1 MYSIRNGHKKISDIS
16 LRIQIKEN
24 AKQFYCQLK
33 EVQIYML
40 EPFEKPFYI
49 TQPLLPD
56 IDEFIEMI
64 KIIWA
69 SNQLSNNGS
78 MVKQL
83 ERELSNFLNTDYLSV
98 FSNGTVALQLACKVL
113 RLSGEVITTPFTFAA
128 TVHSLAWNNIKP
140 VFCEIEEDTFNMNP
154 DLIESLIT
162 QQTTAILPVHVFGNP
177 CNVEKIQQIANKYGL
192 RVLYDAAHAFGVK
205 INDKPISSFG
215 DVSMFSFHAT
225 KIYHTIEGGALT
237 FKDSNLKERA
247 DSLRNFGIGDLGY
260 AMEPGTNGKLNEVQA
275 AVGIL
280 LLQTVENEIAKRKEI
295 TNLYRQMLQNIPGIT
310 TNKDIDGVTHNYP
323 YLIIKVDKEEYGLS
337 RDELYEKLKEY
348 NIITR
353 KYFYPLCSNF
363 QCYRDFPS
371 SSLQQLPIANKLSA
385 RVLSL
390 PLYGRMLNSDVEKI
404 CNIIKAIH
412 EG

>member
-1 MYSIRNGHKKISDIS
+1 
-16 LRIQIKEN
+16 
-24 AKQFYCQLK
+24 
-33 EVQIYML
+33 ML
-40 EPFEKPFYI
+40 EPFAKPFYI

-56 IDEFIEMI
+56 IDKFNEMI

-69 SNQLSNNGS
+69 SKQLSNNGN

-83 ERELSNFLNTDYLSV
+83 ERELSDFLNAGYLSV

-128 TVHSLAWNNIKP
+128 TVHSLVWNNIKP
-140 VFCEIEEDTFNMNP
+140 VFCDIEEDTFNMNP
-154 DLIESLIT
+154 DLIKSLIT
-162 QQTTAILPVHVFGNP
+162 QHTTAILPVHVFGNP
-177 CNVEKIQQIANKYGL
+177 CNVGKIQQIADKYGL

-205 INDKPISSFG
+205 MNGKPISSFG
-215 DVSMFSFHAT
+215 DISMFSFHAT

-237 FKDSNLKERA
+237 FKDQNAKERA
-247 DSLRNFGIGDLGY
+247 DSLRNFGIRDSDY
-260 AMEPGTNGKLNEVQA
+260 VMEPGTNGKLNEVQA

-280 LLQTVENEIAKRKEI
+280 LLKEVENEIERRKGI
-295 TNLYRQMLQNIPGIT
+295 TNLYRQMLKNVPGIT
-310 TNKDIDGVTHNYP
+310 TNKDIDGVTHNYS
-323 YLIIKVDKEEYGLS
+323 YFVIRVDKEEYGLS

-348 NIITR
+348 NIISR

-371 SSLQQLPIANKLSA
+371 SSKQQLPIANKIA
-385 RVLSL
+385 DVVLSL
-390 PLYGRMLNSDVEKI
+390 PLHGRMLNSDVEKI
-404 CNIIKAIH
+404 CDIIKAIH